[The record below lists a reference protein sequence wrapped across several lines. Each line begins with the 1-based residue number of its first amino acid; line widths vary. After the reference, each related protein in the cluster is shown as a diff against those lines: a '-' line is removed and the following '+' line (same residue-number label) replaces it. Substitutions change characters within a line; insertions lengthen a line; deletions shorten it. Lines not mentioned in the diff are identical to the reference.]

1 MTETASPSTSA
12 ISSLVQRFTEWE
24 RSADRELLPTDV
36 IVKEHQKR
44 VAGTDPAHVE
54 EIAAAI
60 RSGAKLPPVAVFLFE
75 CPETGRAYGF
85 LADGYHRV
93 EAARLLGHTKVGAL
107 VFRGRTEQDFHLYAR
122 WKNNANGK
130 ALSAKDAA
138 AGIEEVLAD
147 PELSTECTSRYSV
160 DFSTL
165 AALVGVSE
173 TTARKYGKPFAAK
186 LRTQRDEDILR
197 AYSEGLTFR
206 QISEKFGNEFDEKTA
221 RRTVKAAAKKR
232 SEDLSP
238 LGFDLSGL
246 SAASQ
251 DLLLSLIK
259 KYADKPAWVLAPLQK
274 AIEKLKGSGDSY
286 EELQAAIKVITNA
299 GWDTIGLNLKAEL
312 EAEAESEK
320 RIRLI
325 EQQLYEPIGELEEL
339 GEPDGSARD
348 EYYSKLVAVFQEGLD
363 KAKEMRKKANAARRA
378 RKESMQPIA
387 NVTG

>member
-24 RSADRELLPTDV
+24 RSADRELLPIDV

-93 EAARLLGHTKVGAL
+93 EAAGLLGHTKVGAL

-186 LRTQRDEDILR
+186 LRAQRDEDILR
-197 AYSEGLTFR
+197 AHGEGLSFR
-206 QISEKFGNEFDEKTA
+206 QIKERFGNEFDEKTA
-221 RRTVKAAAKKR
+221 RRIVTKNEQNRAAD
-232 SEDLSP
+232 SCP
-238 LGFDLSGL
+238 IGIDLSGIAKENHAGL
-246 SAASQ
+246 ARLFRARFADAPSQSLEILRRGVAAASALPEQ
-251 DLLLSLIK
+251 NPDAVWDVMDQAIESAEFFRVFGGPKTEEESTLNALLLSVGDIAEKLDELEGAARDDF
-259 KYADKPAWVLAPLQK
+259 YSRLASALQSRLDKVTELQK
-274 AIEKLKGSGDSY
+274 
-286 EELQAAIKVITNA
+286 
-299 GWDTIGLNLKAEL
+299 
-312 EAEAESEK
+312 
-320 RIRLI
+320 
-325 EQQLYEPIGELEEL
+325 
-339 GEPDGSARD
+339 
-348 EYYSKLVAVFQEGLD
+348 
-363 KAKEMRKKANAARRA
+363 KAKATRRA
-378 RKESMQPIA
+378 RKESIQPIENA
-387 NVTG
+387 MG